1 MRASS
6 RRRKLYGLSCT
17 ASQLAGLQLSA
28 SRKLLSV
35 SGMQSVPDYVV
46 SVVNSACG
54 DKPATPILRFLNVSS
69 AAQKRPLP
77 ALRAQREGIPA
88 FAPYNMSGWL
98 RDHQGEGLL
107 EFEETVTL
115 VVARCLQ
122 SFVFIYST
130 RDRSQKAR
138 WSSIA

>member
-28 SRKLLSV
+28 SRKSLSV
-35 SGMQSVPDYVV
+35 SGMQSVPDCVV

-54 DKPATPILRFLNVSS
+54 DKPATPIL
-69 AAQKRPLP
+69 
-77 ALRAQREGIPA
+77 
-88 FAPYNMSGWL
+88 MSGWL